1 MFYDTD
7 RCAEF
12 TLPPKRGLIQKWVV
26 EVFRFAAVKKKT
38 FAKIWIQLSKWRNTV
53 LHIRSPLT
61 TLKKTTSQGVKY
73 NATWYKEKTLFKK
86 FESC

>member
-53 LHIRSPLT
+53 LHIQSP
-61 TLKKTTSQGVKY
+61 S
-73 NATWYKEKTLFKK
+73 NDFKENDFPGSKI
-86 FESC
+86 